1 MPSSPISP
9 ASPTSITSSNNASS
23 VNSISNGSNA
33 NYAVPASTNSI
44 LPTHRAAIGNV
55 LPAYRAPV
63 EDKGNG
69 RLNYSP
75 KVMSTVSSKPIG
87 MPKHVQAT
95 AEAFKNQMTKRPT
108 TTLTAKDVMVN
119 KYADLAQRIYD
130 SKSVRNSRTAY
141 DIAKNSVTAGLKGGS
156 EK

>member
-1 MPSSPISP
+1 
-9 ASPTSITSSNNASS
+9 
-23 VNSISNGSNA
+23 
-33 NYAVPASTNSI
+33 
-44 LPTHRAAIGNV
+44 
-55 LPAYRAPV
+55 
-63 EDKGNG
+63 
-69 RLNYSP
+69 
-75 KVMSTVSSKPIG
+75 MSTVSSKPIG

-141 DIAKNSVTAGLKGGS
+141 DIAKNSVTAGLKGEVKNETNPIRTGKYSS
-156 EK
+156 ENTME